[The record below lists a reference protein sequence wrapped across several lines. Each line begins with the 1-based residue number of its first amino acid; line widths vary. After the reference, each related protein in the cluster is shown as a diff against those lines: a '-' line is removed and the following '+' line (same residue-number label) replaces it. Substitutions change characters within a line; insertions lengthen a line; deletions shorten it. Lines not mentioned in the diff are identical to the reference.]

1 MKFDRPT
8 LKARF
13 HAAQAEKAA
22 AEAAMQPIIDQRNA
36 ILSQMRPLEAQLKQI
51 DEQLKVAREPVYE
64 LSCEI
69 GGIAK
74 FLRDPDG
81 KTRL

>member
-1 MKFDRPT
+1 MKFDPVAMR
-8 LKARF
+8 ARF
-13 HAAQAEKAA
+13 HEAVAEKSA
-22 AEAAMQPIIDQRNA
+22 AEAAIQPLVDKREAMLVQIRA
-36 ILSQMRPLEAQLKQI
+36 LEAQLSPI
-51 DEQLKVAREPVYE
+51 EDQLKVAREPIYN

-81 KTRL
+81 KSRL

>member
-1 MKFDRPT
+1 MKFDRPS

-22 AEAAMQPIIDQRNA
+22 AEAAMQPLVDQREA
-36 ILSQMRPLEAQLKQI
+36 ILVQIRALEAQLQPIEEK
-51 DEQLKVAREPVYE
+51 LKVAREPIYE

-74 FLRDPDG
+74 FLRGPDG
-81 KTRL
+81 KSRL

>member
-1 MKFDRPT
+1 MKFDKAT
-8 LKARF
+8 LRERF
-13 HAAQAEKAA
+13 HVAQSEKAA
-22 AEAAMQPIIDQRNA
+22 VEAAVQPLIDQREA
-36 ILSQMRPLEAQLKQI
+36 LIAEMRPMQERLDALN
-51 DEQLKVAREPVYE
+51 EQLKVAREPVYE

>member
-1 MKFDRPT
+1 MKFDHASM
-8 LKARF
+8 KARF
-13 HAAQAEKAA
+13 VEAQAEKAA
-22 AEAAMQPIIDQRNA
+22 AEAAMQPLVDQRNA